1 MKNNRKKIL
10 QQEYVARI
18 NRAIDFIEKHIDS
31 ELNLEKISKAAGF
44 SSFHF
49 HRIFKA
55 FTGETLNS
63 FVKRLR
69 VEKAAMMLIS
79 NPKYSITNIAFGCG
93 FSSSQAFAR
102 TFREYFKMSPSEFC
116 NGGYKKSKNWN
127 TESKNWKDTEFGLC
141 YDTDK
146 GRHILTFYKSNN
158 KKNMKVEIKNLPAYN
173 VAYVRNIGSYKG
185 NAKLFESLFGKL
197 CGWAGPRNLMN
208 EQSQMMSVYYD
219 DPKVTDESKLRL
231 DVCLVVPEDTEVEGE
246 IGKQTLPAGEFA
258 ITRVEVKDP
267 EEYEQAWN
275 SIYRDWLPENGY
287 EPDNRPCYEI
297 YRNDPKKDPEGK
309 QIVDLCVPVKPL

>member
-1 MKNNRKKIL
+1 
-10 QQEYVARI
+10 
-18 NRAIDFIEKHIDS
+18 
-31 ELNLEKISKAAGF
+31 
-44 SSFHF
+44 
-49 HRIFKA
+49 
-55 FTGETLNS
+55 
-63 FVKRLR
+63 
-69 VEKAAMMLIS
+69 
-79 NPKYSITNIAFGCG
+79 
-93 FSSSQAFAR
+93 
-102 TFREYFKMSPSEFC
+102 
-116 NGGYKKSKNWN
+116 
-127 TESKNWKDTEFGLC
+127 
-141 YDTDK
+141 
-146 GRHILTFYKSNN
+146 
-158 KKNMKVEIKNLPAYN
+158 MKVEIKNLPAYN
-173 VAYVRNIGSYKG
+173 VAYVRNIGPYKN

-231 DVCLVVPEDTEVEGE
+231 DACLVVPENTEVEGE

-267 EEYEQAWN
+267 KEYEQAWN